1 MEQSKLNTEKEIA
14 LEQLNRIINKLPKE
28 HREFIEQAFIH
39 KRIPKE
45 YLFSSMLFAFS
56 NAAGLAVH
64 LKAGGYTNYGNLY
77 LALIGSRGDSK
88 SPAMSLATGVLNT
101 NDHKAYEEFES
112 KKKEIQSSEA
122 IEEETVDRK
131 QLLVQNST
139 IEAAMY
145 AHFKNPYSIGVYVD
159 EIVSLFDKI
168 SNKNN
173 SEGSQWNT
181 FLLQGYTNQHIDI
194 SRKTTDSYRMKA
206 SYPTILGSIQTQ
218 LLPKLF
224 AHGNLESGFIDRILF
239 TPRLTTN
246 NILSKSRLP
255 DETKN
260 NYEES
265 LKNLLYYR
273 QHIEGDGTSLSL
285 NLCSEAEEML
295 HYYVQ
300 NLIIKQQQLPSIHRE
315 YNSKMQ
321 INIYKLIIVM
331 HLMVNSADSEF
342 QNPITV
348 ETIDLAICV
357 NEFYFTNFKMITSS
371 SVNVID
377 EKIFNEFLIKKAI
390 RNGGTQSHIIGI
402 TGISKGHV
410 SKLWHK
416 YQNEMEMKLET
427 GN

>member
-1 MEQSKLNTEKEIA
+1 MKNRELNKEKEIA
-14 LEQLNRIINKLPKE
+14 LKQLNRIIEKLPNE
-28 HREFIEQAFIH
+28 HKKFIEQAFIH

-56 NAAGLAVH
+56 NAAGLAFN
-64 LKAGGYTNYGNLY
+64 LQQGGYRNYGNIY

-88 SPAMSLATGVLNT
+88 SPAMSLATEVLNSS
-101 NDHKAYEEFES
+101 DHEAYKEFES
-112 KKKEIQSSEA
+112 KKKEIQSSVATEEEA
-122 IEEETVDRK
+122 IDRK

-139 IEAAMY
+139 IEAAMF
-145 AHFKNPYSIGVYVD
+145 AHYKNPYSLGVFVD

-246 NILSKSRLP
+246 NKLSKSRLP
-255 DETKN
+255 DQTIN

-265 LKNLLYYR
+265 LKSLLYYR
-273 QHIEGDGTSLSL
+273 QAIEGDSKSLSL

-295 HYYVQ
+295 HGYVQ
-300 NLIIKQQQLPSIHRE
+300 NLIIKQQHLPNVHRE

-342 QNPITV
+342 QKPITV

-371 SVNVID
+371 SVNVVD
-377 EKIFNEFLIKKAI
+377 DKIFKEILIKKAI
-390 RNGGTQSHIIGI
+390 SNCATQTDVIAI
-402 TGISKGHV
+402 TRMSKSQA

-416 YQNEMEMKLET
+416 YLNEMEMKLET

>member
-1 MEQSKLNTEKEIA
+1 MQQSKLNTDKETA
-14 LEQLNRIINKLPKE
+14 LQQLNRVIDKLPIE
-28 HREFIEQAFIH
+28 HREFIEQAFLY

-56 NAAGLAVH
+56 NAAGLAFN

-88 SPAMSLATGVLNT
+88 SPAMSLATGVLNS
-101 NDHKAYEEFES
+101 NDHEAYEEFEI
-112 KKKEIQSSEA
+112 KKKEMQSSEA

-159 EIVSLFDKI
+159 EIVSLLDKV

-218 LLPKLF
+218 LLPELF
-224 AHGNLESGFIDRILF
+224 AHGNLESGFVDRILF
-239 TPRLTTN
+239 TSRLTTN
-246 NILSKSRLP
+246 NKLSKSRLP
-255 DETKN
+255 DETIN
-260 NYEES
+260 NYDKS

-273 QHIEGDGTSLSL
+273 QHIEGDRESLSL
-285 NLCSEAEEML
+285 NLCSDAEEML
-295 HYYVQ
+295 HVHVQ

-321 INIYKLIIVM
+321 INIYKLIIVL
-331 HLMVNSADSEF
+331 HLMVNANDSGF
-342 QNPITV
+342 QKPITV
-348 ETIDLAICV
+348 ETIDLAMCV
-357 NEFYFTNFKMITSS
+357 NEFYFTNFKMITST
-371 SVNVID
+371 SVNVVD
-377 EKIFNEFLIKKAI
+377 DKIFKEILIKKAI
-390 RNGGTQSHIIGI
+390 SNGATQTDVISI
-402 TGISKGHV
+402 TRMSKSQA

-416 YQNEMEMKLET
+416 YLNELDMKLET

>member
-1 MEQSKLNTEKEIA
+1 MQQSKLNTDKETA
-14 LEQLNRIINKLPKE
+14 LQQLNRVIDKLPIE
-28 HREFIEQAFIH
+28 HREFIEQAFLY

-56 NAAGLAVH
+56 NAAGLAFN

-88 SPAMSLATGVLNT
+88 SPAMSLATGVLNS
-101 NDHKAYEEFES
+101 NDHEAYEEFEI
-112 KKKEIQSSEA
+112 KKKEMQSSEA

-159 EIVSLFDKI
+159 EIVSLLDKV

-218 LLPKLF
+218 LLPELF
-224 AHGNLESGFIDRILF
+224 AHGNLESGFVDRILF
-239 TPRLTTN
+239 TSRLTTN
-246 NILSKSRLP
+246 NKLSKSRLP
-255 DETKN
+255 DETIN
-260 NYEES
+260 SE
-265 LKNLLYYR
+265 
-273 QHIEGDGTSLSL
+273 SLSL
-285 NLCSEAEEML
+285 NLCSDAEEML
-295 HYYVQ
+295 HVHVQ

-321 INIYKLIIVM
+321 INIYKLIIVL
-331 HLMVNSADSEF
+331 HLMVNANDSGF
-342 QNPITV
+342 QKPITV
-348 ETIDLAICV
+348 ETIDLAMCV
-357 NEFYFTNFKMITSS
+357 NEFYFTNFKMITST
-371 SVNVID
+371 SVNVVD
-377 EKIFNEFLIKKAI
+377 DKIFKEILIKKAI
-390 RNGGTQSHIIGI
+390 SNGATQTDVISI
-402 TGISKGHV
+402 TRMSKSQA

-416 YQNEMEMKLET
+416 YLNELDMKLET